1 VTEKSR
7 LRRSLNRWASNSSD
21 LHAQQ
26 LRRDMGQTA
35 EHAIADAPDRERVT
49 LQGQLRTVTL
59 RPRGGVPAL
68 EAELFDGSAVLVVV
82 WLGRRQITGIGPG
95 RNLRVTGRIGVL
107 DGTRV
112 MYNPRYELLP

>member
-21 LHAQQ
+21 LHAQE
-26 LRRDMGQTA
+26 LRRDMGEKG
-35 EHAIADAPDRERVT
+35 EHTIAQAPDRERVT

-68 EAELFDGSAVLVVV
+68 EAELFDGSAVLVIV
-82 WLGRRQITGIGPG
+82 WLGRRRITGIAPG

-107 DGTRV
+107 EGTRL
-112 MYNPRYELLP
+112 MYNPRYELLL